1 MKKELI
7 IGVTCAVLGSA
18 STVGFDIL
26 KSKYFKTNEP
36 LSKGVTELSHISK
49 ELILEQ
55 KALNNRIALMT
66 NRSDIPQNIKVGFG
80 DIINRVNNIVQTS
93 VHFEAKSRDVT
104 GIALSMKSRN
114 ANSSYNSNADLI
126 LSYGQAVTVC
136 GNENTL
142 GVETESGRNAVIYLN
157 DTKRYASVGEEYT
170 FMSPM
175 GPSLVSYLGKNSEQ
189 YEFRIVCGTQVKK
202 T

>member
-7 IGVTCAVLGSA
+7 IGVACAVLGSA

-26 KSKYFKTNEP
+26 KSKYFKTDDP
-36 LSKGVTELSHISK
+36 LSKGITELSHISK

-55 KALNNRIALMT
+55 KSLNDRIGIMA
-66 NRSDIPQNIKVGFG
+66 NRSDVPQDIKVEFG
-80 DIINRVNNIVQTS
+80 DVMNRVHNIVQTS
-93 VHFEAKSRDVT
+93 IRFETRSRDVT

-114 ANSSYNSNADLI
+114 INSSYNSNADLI

-142 GVETESGRNAVIYLN
+142 GVERESGRNAVLYLN
-157 DTKRYASVGEEYT
+157 DIRRYASVGEEYT